1 MAVTVY
7 QSTDASAPVL
17 SGTAGALLGVLNACL
32 INGYGSK
39 SAAGWASAFS
49 ATNINVYRAA
59 TGNRFYLRVSDL
71 TTDGRVICYETMT
84 DASSGTNP
92 TPTNAQVSGGGYW
105 RKSSTA
111 DSTARPWIVIAD
123 ETWFWL
129 FIDGSSGGTGVSYWP
144 QFFGDFT
151 AYKSGGDA
159 YSTLLTVNT
168 TANNSGGAY
177 HLATTI
183 GVPPGTHFIVRGADG
198 TTLSK
203 AACKHSDRA
212 ISGSYPGG
220 DANLPYPQPDG
231 KLWLAP
237 IYIAEDKSSV
247 LANNRVRGEMPSV
260 YAPCCYSVGN
270 HLDTYTA
277 SGDVSGSML
286 IVHCYPS
293 CQLHFKIG

>member
-1 MAVTVY
+1 MAITVY

-39 SAAGWASAFS
+39 SSAGWASAYS

-59 TGNRFYLRVSDL
+59 TGNRFYLRVSD
-71 TTDGRVICYETMT
+71 TTAQDGRIICYETMT

-105 RKSSTA
+105 RKSTTS
-111 DSTARPWIVIAD
+111 DSTARPWIVIAS

-129 FIDGSSGGTGVSYWP
+129 FIDAGGASIYYP

-151 AYKSGGDA
+151 PYKSGGDP
-159 YSTLLTVNT
+159 YSTLITVNT
-168 TANNSGGAY
+168 SATNAGYAY
-177 HLATTI
+177 LLSTTI
-183 GVPPGTHFIVRGADG
+183 GNTGTGHYIVRADDG
-198 TTLSK
+198 VTLSK
-203 AACKHSDRA
+203 AAGKHSDRA
-212 ISGSYPGG
+212 ITGGSPGLNS
-220 DANLPYPQPDG
+220 DLPYPQPDG

-237 IYIAEDKSSV
+237 IYIHEDKSSL
-247 LANNRVRGEMPSV
+247 LANNRIRGEMPNV
-260 YAPCCYSVGN
+260 YAPCCYSVGS

-286 IVHCYPS
+286 IIGCYS
-293 CQLHFKIG
+293 SAFFHFKVS

>member
-7 QSTDASAPVL
+7 KSTDASAPVL

-49 ATNINVYRAA
+49 TTNVNVYRAA
-59 TGNRFYLRVSDL
+59 TGNRFYLRVAD
-71 TTDGRVICYETMT
+71 TVAQDGRIICYETMT

-92 TPTNAQVSGGGYW
+92 TPNNTQVSGGGYW
-105 RKSSTA
+105 RKSTTA

-123 ETWFWL
+123 ATWFWL
-129 FIDGSSGGTGVSYWP
+129 FIDAGSADIFYP
-144 QFFGDFT
+144 NFFGDLVP
-151 AYKSGGDA
+151 YKSGGDP
-159 YSTLLTVNT
+159 YSTLVVVNT
-168 TANNSGGAY
+168 TSANGGNAY

-183 GVPPGTHFIVRGADG
+183 GNTGPGHYLVRASDG
-198 TTLSK
+198 TTSSK
-203 AACKHSDRA
+203 AAGKHSDRA
-212 ISGSYPGG
+212 ITGSSPGLNS
-220 DANLPYPQPDG
+220 DLPYPQPDG

-237 IYIAEDKSSV
+237 IYVHEDKTTG
-247 LANNRVRGEMPSV
+247 LANNRITGEMPNV
-260 YAPCCYSVGN
+260 YAPCCYGVGA

-286 IVHCYPS
+286 IIACYS
-293 CQLHFKIG
+293 SAFIHFKVS